1 MIILDDAN
9 LDTKTLIFELMILA
23 MLFLTPL
30 EKSNGLD
37 VEI

>member
-9 LDTKTLIFELMILA
+9 LDKTLIFELMILA